1 MDTGVERRW
10 DGGRDVGD
18 CLCWNLEGVDGGF
31 AAVVVELF
39 HEVLCGSFSLFFPF
53 DP

>member
-1 MDTGVERRW
+1 MDTGVEGRW
-10 DGGRDVGD
+10 DRGWDVGYYLLWD
-18 CLCWNLEGVDGGF
+18 LEGVDGSL
-31 AAVVVELF
+31 ASVVMELF